1 MICRFSVLIVRVSAI
16 FVLCKIISFK
26 DMSQIPESELI
37 LNKDGSVYHLNLLPE
52 DLAPVVINVGDPDR
66 VAMVSSYFDQID
78 VKKQKREFITHTGF
92 YKGKRI
98 SVISTGIGTDNIDIV
113 YNELDALV
121 NIDLPSRTIKKEL
134 TSLHLVRIGTSGSL
148 QSDIPVDNFVCSTF
162 GLGLDG
168 LLNFYKLINTDE
180 EDQIIKAFRLHYPSH
195 GVLSLPYLTKAG
207 SKLVDLLS
215 PGMFKGITASCSGFY
230 APQMRQLRLEP
241 SRMDMIDKLH
251 TFNFGEHRI
260 TNFEME
266 TGAMYGLARLMGH
279 HCCAVNVIVA
289 NRITQEYSKDA
300 ESAMHRLI
308 KTVLDRLATL

>member
-1 MICRFSVLIVRVSAI
+1 
-16 FVLCKIISFK
+16 
-26 DMSQIPESELI
+26 MSQIPESELI

-52 DLAPVVINVGDPDR
+52 ELAPVVINVGDPDR
-66 VAMVSSYFDQID
+66 VAMVSAYFDQME
-78 VKKQKREFITHTGF
+78 VKKQKREFVTHTGV

-121 NIDLPSRTIKKEL
+121 NIDLPTRTIKKDL

-148 QSDIPVDNFVCSTF
+148 QTDIPVDNFVCSTF

-168 LLNFYKLINTDE
+168 LLNFYKLINDDE
-180 EDQIIKAFRLHYPSH
+180 EDQLVQAFRKHYPSH
-195 GVLSLPYLTKAG
+195 GILPQSYISRASG
-207 SKLVDLLS
+207 RLVELLS

-251 TFNFGEHRI
+251 SFNYGEHRI

-266 TGAMYGLARLMGH
+266 TGAMYGLASLLGH
-279 HCCAVNVIVA
+279 HCCSVNVIVA
-289 NRITQEYSKDA
+289 NRIAQQYSKDA
-300 ESAMHRLI
+300 EGAMHKLI
-308 KTVLDRLATL
+308 QTVLDRLATL

>member
-1 MICRFSVLIVRVSAI
+1 
-16 FVLCKIISFK
+16 
-26 DMSQIPESELI
+26 MSQIPESELI

-52 DLAPVVINVGDPDR
+52 ELAPVVINVGDPDR
-66 VAMVSSYFDQID
+66 VAMVSAYFDQIE
-78 VKKQKREFITHTGF
+78 VKKQKREFVTHTGL
-92 YKGKRI
+92 YKGNRI

-121 NIDLPSRTIKKEL
+121 NIDLPTRTIKKDL

-148 QSDIPVDNFVCSTF
+148 QADIPVDNFVCSTF

-168 LLNFYKLINTDE
+168 LLNFYKLINDAE
-180 EDQIIKAFRLHYPSH
+180 EDQLVQAFRKHYPSH
-195 GVLSLPYLTKAG
+195 GILPQSYISRASG
-207 SKLVDLLS
+207 KLVDLLS

-251 TFNFGEHRI
+251 TFNYGEHRI

-266 TGAMYGLARLMGH
+266 TGAMYGLASLLGH
-279 HCCAVNVIVA
+279 HCCSVNVIVA
-289 NRITQEYSKDA
+289 NRIAQQYSKDA
-300 ESAMHRLI
+300 EGAMHKLI
-308 KTVLDRLATL
+308 QTVLDRLATL